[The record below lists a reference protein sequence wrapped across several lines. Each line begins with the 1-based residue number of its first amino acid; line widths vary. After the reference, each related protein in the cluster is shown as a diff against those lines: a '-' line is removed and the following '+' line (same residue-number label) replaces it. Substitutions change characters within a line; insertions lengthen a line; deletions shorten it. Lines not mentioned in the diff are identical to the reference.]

1 MTQEIP
7 LLTLVALAILGSP
20 LASAL
25 AQNTPVTAT
34 NSVTAAAPKPKPV
47 PLVPPTLANYTGAPF
62 GGKAQTIPGRIELE
76 NYDEGGHG
84 VAYFD
89 RTPEVN
95 HGAGY
100 RLGEGV
106 DIKGMVLPPGKKPWF
121 KSNDGTPTVGWFFV
135 GEWMHYSVDV
145 TPGAYD
151 LHVRYTTPIPDK
163 KIEVYLDGV
172 LVASVPVPVTDPHY
186 AVWATATF
194 KNVKVD
200 GSGRHL
206 LRVQEAGKDVDE
218 VDVNWI
224 EFGNANP

>member
-1 MTQEIP
+1 MTHKKP
-7 LLTLVALAILGSP
+7 LLTLVTLAILGSP

-89 RTPEVN
+89 RTPDVN

-121 KSNDGTPTVGWFFV
+121 K
-135 GEWMHYSVDV
+135 
-145 TPGAYD
+145 
-151 LHVRYTTPIPDK
+151 
-163 KIEVYLDGV
+163 
-172 LVASVPVPVTDPHY
+172 
-186 AVWATATF
+186 
-194 KNVKVD
+194 
-200 GSGRHL
+200 
-206 LRVQEAGKDVDE
+206 
-218 VDVNWI
+218 
-224 EFGNANP
+224 